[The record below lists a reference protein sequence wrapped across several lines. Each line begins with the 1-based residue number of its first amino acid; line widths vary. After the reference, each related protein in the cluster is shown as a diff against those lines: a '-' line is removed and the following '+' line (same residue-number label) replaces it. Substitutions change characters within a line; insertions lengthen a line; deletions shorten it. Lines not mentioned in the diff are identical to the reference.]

1 MKHEDSYT
9 QFLIKKQVKMF
20 VYNKAEKL
28 PMELNAIKERFQ
40 VEMRQD
46 RDLIDKASNA
56 FVSFVRYYKEHA
68 LQYIFS
74 MKMLDIGEV
83 ANSFMLFRV
92 PRVKEILGV
101 SLKSFKTDTSINIE
115 EVPYKDKNKE
125 K

>member
-20 VYNKAEKL
+20 VYKKAEKL

-40 VEMRQD
+40 IEMRQD